1 MKILTNQP
9 IQKKSQ
15 MRKPRKQM
23 KKRERF
29 NFKRYLLLVHGGSR
43 KRESSGTLLHSLSLS
58 ACLIFLFYFIL
69 TLQPKFWCNNKT
81 KLDQTK
87 VLQLEPFAL
96 FIQLVDMV
104 VVWYSCSNG
113 QFSKLTKMSFH
124 LIWRNQKTEF
134 QMNCLQ
140 PTNDQHI
147 YTI

>member
-1 MKILTNQP
+1 
-9 IQKKSQ
+9 

-29 NFKRYLLLVHGGSR
+29 NFKRYLLLVHSGSR

-58 ACLIFLFYFIL
+58 LRLPYFSLYFIL
-69 TLQPKFWCNNKT
+69 MLQPKFWCNNKT

-87 VLQLEPFAL
+87 VLQLELFAL
-96 FIQLVDMV
+96 FIQLVDMM

-124 LIWRNQKTEF
+124 IIWRNQKTEF

-140 PTNDQHI
+140 PTNDQHV